1 MNGVRTPRWSAARTP
16 GSGGAVCPPRE
27 RAAGPRSGRAD
38 HGGHRERAGPLPVPV
53 PVPLPVPVVA
63 VARPEVPRP
72 GHRIGDPLPR
82 SVSVSVA
89 VTGAPS

>member
-38 HGGHRERAGPLPVPV
+38 HGGHRERAGPLLVPV
-53 PVPLPVPVVA
+53 PVPVVA
-63 VARPEVPRP
+63 VVRPEVPRR

-82 SVSVSVA
+82 SVSVA